1 MRLPTNIQ
9 LSTDPQQLVV
19 QLTSLLRDIT
29 QQVNGISE
37 GTGFAT
43 HNAQTAAPTTGTYA
57 KSDFI
62 RNSNPNGAT
71 PVFGWICTASGTP
84 GTWVALTAN

>member
-1 MRLPTNIQ
+1 MKLQTNINLSPDPKQ
-9 LSTDPQQLVV
+9 LSV

-29 QQVNGISE
+29 QQVNGLSDGSVFTVHSARI
-37 GTGFAT
+37 
-43 HNAQTAAPTTGTYA
+43 AAPTTGTFA
-57 KSDFI
+57 QGDFI
-62 RNSNPNGAT
+62 RNKTPSGAT

>member
-1 MRLPTNIQ
+1 MKLTDNIQ

-29 QQVNGISE
+29 QQVNGLTSGAVYSVHSARI
-37 GTGFAT
+37 
-43 HNAQTAAPTTGTYA
+43 AAPTTGTFA
-57 KSDFI
+57 QGDFT
-62 RNSNPNGAT
+62 RNATPSGAT